1 MLKYTVQQ
9 NVNIEYLC
17 TSSVASF
24 GAAKHSLFWFDDA
37 TMDWSGDLSDRNLFF
52 CLKILLDIKIIHFF
66 SFQDFFNPLMDIV
79 ISSNT
84 FQF

>member
-1 MLKYTVQQ
+1 MQQ

-52 CLKILLDIKIIHFF
+52 C
-66 SFQDFFNPLMDIV
+66 
-79 ISSNT
+79 
-84 FQF
+84 

>member
-1 MLKYTVQQ
+1 MQQ

-17 TSSVASF
+17 TSSVASSF

-52 CLKILLDIKIIHFF
+52 CLKDFIGYKNH
-66 SFQDFFNPLMDIV
+66 SFLFL
-79 ISSNT
+79 
-84 FQF
+84 